1 VFQTLGW
8 QPANQGMSALIA
20 ICSRT
25 YYWPYSW
32 EKIYELD
39 YLQALAGVLSSVSS
53 LLILVYTYA
62 CRCVKSSDKHCNF
75 SVSMLSAQTH
85 RRCQAATA
93 LWFDHTTLESS
104 GVRATLSSTALCI
117 RSAIIALAVHDNGL
131 KMPAKQTCVWRTH
144 HIQMTQTGTG
154 RHR

>member
-1 VFQTLGW
+1 MHQ
-8 QPANQGMSALIA
+8 
-20 ICSRT
+20 CSRLWGGNLPT
-25 YYWPYSW
+25 RECQPSSAAGPTTGPILG
-32 EKIYELD
+32 EKCTNWIICRPFKQR
-39 YLQALAGVLSSVSS
+39 LQ
-53 LLILVYTYA
+53 LLILVYTHA